1 VIINNRG
8 PSLENTSSLPRL
20 ILTPGE
26 PAGIGPDLV
35 IKVAQNKIAAHL
47 IVVCDPDLIRQRARQ
62 ISTRI
67 DLIEYKPD
75 KEPDETGPGQLYFI
89 HQSLQRAVNAGQA
102 DVHNAAYVIDSI
114 TTAVAGCQSGQFDA
128 MVTGPVSK
136 SVIADAGI
144 DFRGHT
150 EFIAGLCNNAFPV
163 MMLTNGFMR
172 VALVTTHIPLNQVTE
187 YITTERLKQVV
198 TVVNNDLISK
208 FKIENPGILICGINP
223 HAGEQGYLGTEEID
237 ILIPVIEKL
246 KNNGFNLKGPVSA
259 DTAFTNASLQEADVI
274 ITMYHD
280 QGLPVLKSH
289 GFGDIVNVTLGLPI
303 IRTSVDHGTALALAG
318 TGKASETS
326 MLAAINTAIDM
337 IELSSQAIDTS
348 HT

>member
-1 VIINNRG
+1 MTINNRE
-8 PSLENTSSLPRL
+8 PALENTSFLPRL
-20 ILTPGE
+20 ILTPGD

-47 IVVCDPDLIRQRARQ
+47 IVVCDPDLIQQRARQ
-62 ISTRI
+62 ISTKI
-67 DLIEYKPD
+67 ELIEYKPD
-75 KEPDETGPGQLYFI
+75 NEPNKTGHGQLYFI
-89 HQSLQRAVNAGQA
+89 PQSLQRAVHAGQP
-102 DVHNAAYVIDSI
+102 DFHNAAYVIDSI
-114 TTAVAGCQSGQFDA
+114 ATAVAGCKSGQFDA

-150 EFIAGLCNNAFPV
+150 EFIANLCNNAFPV
-163 MMLTNGFMR
+163 MMLTNELMR

-187 YITTERLKQVV
+187 HITTERLKQVIN
-198 TVVNNDLISK
+198 VVNNDLIAK
-208 FKIENPGILICGINP
+208 FRIEKPRILICGINP

-237 ILIPVIEKL
+237 ILIPVIEEMH
-246 KNNGFNLKGPVSA
+246 NNGFNLTGPVPA
-259 DTAFTNASLQEADVI
+259 DTAFTDTALKTTDVI

-303 IRTSVDHGTALALAG
+303 IRTSVDHGTAFALAG
-318 TGKASETS
+318 TGEASETS
-326 MLAAINTAIDM
+326 MVAAINNAIDM
-337 IELSSQAIDTS
+337 VQPPS
-348 HT
+348 